1 MYESYTR
8 QSLPTKE
15 YRELLGSAICVF
27 NSNTGFII
35 ENLIHAKTKENWYE
49 LTDKTS
55 EKLQIIIDKTL
66 GGIAPDVCNSY
77 RELTKKRNRIVHSFR
92 ITSRNNEQILAT
104 KEKVPSNKQF
114 YIDEK
119 YMLDFIKENQKL
131 SDRLY
136 EVRDI
141 LTK

>member
-1 MYESYTR
+1 MYENYTR

-27 NSNTGFII
+27 NANTGFII
-35 ENLIHAKTKENWYE
+35 ENIIHADNNADWYN
-49 LTDKTS
+49 LIDQTS
-55 EKLQIIIDKTL
+55 GILQSAMNKTL
-66 GGIAPDVCNSY
+66 KTIAPDVCEMY
-77 RELTKKRNRIVHSFR
+77 KELTEKRNRIVHSFR
-92 ITSRNNEQILAT
+92 ITSKNNKQILAT
-104 KEKVPSNKQF
+104 KEKAPSNKQF

>member
-104 KEKVPSNKQF
+104 KEKAPSNKQF

>member
-1 MYESYTR
+1 MYEDYTR
-8 QSLPTKE
+8 QSLPTKK
-15 YRELLGSAICVF
+15 YRELLGSVICVF

-66 GGIAPDVCNSY
+66 GEVAPDVCDLY

-92 ITSRNNEQILAT
+92 ITSRNGEQILAT
-104 KEKVPSNKQF
+104 KEKAPSNKQF

-119 YMLDFIKENQKL
+119 YMLDFIKENIKL

-136 EVRDI
+136 EIRDI

>member
-1 MYESYTR
+1 MYENYTR

-35 ENLIHAKTKENWYE
+35 ENLIHAKTQENWYE

-66 GGIAPDVCNSY
+66 GGIAPDVCNLY

-104 KEKVPSNKQF
+104 KEKAPSNKQF